1 MYVLAEFNHFPNI
14 SDAPKSWIYQTCIY
28 IGLMAIIK
36 LLTTLLIQWKFWE
49 SVKQLVLTPFSNA
62 TVELILFM
70 LVIPF
75 FVNLLIFWVTDNF
88 LMRHEHHQ
96 HRRSFLIKY
105 VDKFS
110 RNGGQSNGNAG
121 TIHHNGGVNMGNGK
135 FGSNRSTLLERAQIY
150 CSQKLNRR
158 FSENEHFYTFTEN
171 DLNCNFNEFHENN
184 DSESDALISGDERF
198 DVELTDDDCVALDR
212 AIIN

>member
-1 MYVLAEFNHFPNI
+1 
-14 SDAPKSWIYQTCIY
+14 
-28 IGLMAIIK
+28 MALIK
-36 LLTTLLIQWKFWE
+36 LSTTLLIQWKFWE
-49 SVKQLVLTPFSNA
+49 SVKNLVLTPFSNA

-110 RNGGQSNGNAG
+110 RNNSMSNGTN
-121 TIHHNGGVNMGNGK
+121 TINHNGVNNGNGK
-135 FGSNRSTLLERAQIY
+135 CSTNRNTLLERAQIY

-158 FSENEHFYTFTEN
+158 FSENDHFYKLNVN
-171 DLNCNFNEFHENN
+171 DFSNFNEIN
-184 DSESDALISGDERF
+184 DNESDALISGDERF
-198 DVELTDDDCVALDR
+198 DVELTDDDCVVLDR
-212 AIIN
+212 AFSN